1 MLNMDVTM
9 LLSCF
14 KISRRTSEQRLDED
28 LQIDNDFRYLPINI
42 HSQDYFCKA

>member
-14 KISRRTSEQRLDED
+14 KISREEQSKGLTKIYK
-28 LQIDNDFRYLPINI
+28 LTTISGICP
-42 HSQDYFCKA
+42 